1 MNIPAL
7 LNRVNE
13 IGTGVVD
20 RFNTVGTN
28 VLNKVND
35 AYVNLDEAVNRVRST
50 GMTNRSGAVSQK
62 GTRMAGPAVRHP
74 NQEQEKSIIDKISSY
89 AKEVPDQGLI
99 PVVPSAMHPMARTA
113 TGYAKSLAGPLGKPF
128 RVLTPEGTK
137 EFYQDTIDAAD
148 YTPGTDSSN
157 GSITFN
163 EHIANKAEYD
173 RLGGSFMNKDYGRYN
188 AEVLRNGQVIPIDD
202 YDTNRDVGWHARI
215 ALTGKDEKGKSKNIT
230 DRVISAA
237 SAPHRALTDIGW
249 TNLRPFGNE
258 YSIGRKD
265 Q

>member
-1 MNIPAL
+1 MNIPAI

-20 RFNTVGTN
+20 QFNTVGTN

-50 GMTNRSGAVSQK
+50 GMPKADSQK
-62 GTRMAGPAVRHP
+62 GTRMAGPAVRYP
-74 NQEQEKSIIDKISSY
+74 NQEQEENIIDTISSY
-89 AKEVPDQGLI
+89 VKSVPDQGLI
-99 PVVPSAMHPMARTA
+99 PVAPSAMHPMARTA

-128 RVLTPEGTK
+128 RVLTPQGTK

-148 YTPGTDSSN
+148 YTPGTDTSN

-163 EHIANKAEYD
+163 ENIANKAEYD

-188 AEVLRNGQVIPIDD
+188 AEVLRNGQVIPDDD
-202 YDTNRDVGWHARI
+202 YDTNRDVGWHARV
-215 ALTGKDEKGKSKNIT
+215 ALTGRDENGKSKDIT
-230 DRVISAA
+230 DRFISAA
-237 SAPHRALTDIGW
+237 SMPHRALTNVGW

-258 YSIGRKD
+258 YSIGKKD